1 MQDEN
6 KPFLVETREGFSVKY
21 CNKFLYSKYAPK
33 KSILQI
39 VQNLNILSD
48 TLFLCISPLLCYGVK
63 ELISKLEPNCLLLGI
78 EIDENLK
85 NLTVQEYKNFSD
97 QEKKIFQ
104 IPQYQELL
112 QLPQNITK
120 YGFFKRVITIDF
132 SAGSQFNQDF
142 YQELFVKTRDAVSQ
156 WWKNRITLVKF
167 GRKYSTNLFKNLYK
181 LSTFSTLPSISKPIL
196 LCGAG
201 ESALP
206 VLRQIKKIQ
215 IDKRPCIICV
225 DAELHQLLALN
236 IKADFVV
243 CEESQSIISRAFTG
257 AQKKFDF
264 LLCSVTSSPTVSR
277 IKPDNTYFYT
287 SLYSDTTFLSNL
299 VHNEILPQP
308 IPPLGSVGL
317 VAMELAL
324 RMRANESVP
333 IYLCGLDFSFSKGN
347 THGIET
353 LHDKIRRTKNTKI
366 TCFSSF
372 ESCFNNDSIA
382 FVNQNNQTKFTTPT
396 LKSYAELFI
405 YLFSKKNNVFS
416 VTEQGYNLNL
426 EINTVPE
433 CCAGDIKA
441 AREQSFNKSKII
453 KWLNQEKQALSELRD
468 IFTNKISLPETDRKE
483 KISNLLFKREYLFLH
498 FPDGYNPNLSQG
510 FLNRVRIEI
519 DYFLDLIQDS
529 LEKISL

>member
-39 VQNLNILSD
+39 VQNLNILPD
-48 TLFLCISPLLCYGVK
+48 TLFLCISPLLCYGIK
-63 ELISKLEPNCLLLGI
+63 ELISKLESNCLLLGI

-97 QEKKIFQ
+97 QEKRIFQ

-132 SAGSQFNQDF
+132 SAGSQFNQCF

-206 VLRQIKKIQ
+206 VLRQIKKVQ

-225 DAELHQLLALN
+225 DAELHQLLALD

-264 LLCSVTSSPTVSR
+264 LLCSVTSTPTVSR
-277 IKPDNTYFYT
+277 IKPNNTYFYT
-287 SLYSDTTFLSNL
+287 SMYSDTTFLSNL
-299 VHNEILPQP
+299 VHNEILPEP
-308 IPPLGSVGL
+308 IAPLGSVGL

-347 THGIET
+347 THGLET
-353 LHDKIRRTKNTKI
+353 LHDKTRRSKNNRI
-366 TCFSSF
+366 TSFSSF
-372 ESCFNNDSIA
+372 ESCFNNDSTTI
-382 FVNQNNQTKFTTPT
+382 VDQNNQIKFTTST

-405 YLFSKKNNVFS
+405 YLFSKKCNVFS
-416 VTEQGYNLNL
+416 VTGQGYNLNL
-426 EINTVPE
+426 EINAVPD
-433 CCAGDIKA
+433 CCSGDIKTA
-441 AREQSFNKSKII
+441 DEQSFYKSKII

-468 IFTNKISLPETDRKE
+468 IFTNKISLSESQKQELIPA
-483 KISNLLFKREYLFLH
+483 LLFNREYLFLH

-529 LEKISL
+529 LEKITL